1 MDVNT
6 VNGNCNLILLTDIE
20 IRKSWMALQ
29 NEKKPIDD
37 KQEFGP
43 IFARLYSLFASRSGK
58 HKAVYSKILED
69 MVSMN
74 PSSILEMGSGPGI
87 AAAIIAQK
95 LPGTKI
101 TCVDP
106 STTMVKIANQR
117 FEELSL
123 APRVK
128 SELGESS
135 KFVTTEK
142 FDLIF
147 SSLSYH
153 HWRNGKQ
160 DLQELA
166 RKYLPAGTLIIYE
179 NFIQNEDGAKS
190 VKHHHGI
197 GLKDIESIEIPGF
210 RKAYEIEGKLVRV
223 KFSNI

>member
-1 MDVNT
+1 M
-6 VNGNCNLILLTDIE
+6 LTDIE
-20 IRKSWMALQ
+20 IRKSWIALQ
-29 NEKKPIDD
+29 DEKKAIDD
-37 KQEFGP
+37 KEEFGP

-58 HKAVYSKILED
+58 HRAVYSKILED
-69 MVSMN
+69 VASLN
-74 PSSILEMGSGPGI
+74 PSSILEIGSGPGI

-123 APRVK
+123 APRVR
-128 SELGESS
+128 SEFGDSS

-153 HWRNGKQ
+153 HWRNGNK

-210 RKAYEIEGKLVRV
+210 RKTYEIEGKLVRV

>member
-1 MDVNT
+1 M
-6 VNGNCNLILLTDIE
+6 LTDIE
-20 IRKSWMALQ
+20 IRKSWMVSQ
-29 NEKKPIDD
+29 DEKKAIGE
-37 KQEFGP
+37 KEEFGP

-58 HKAVYSKILED
+58 HKAVYSKVLED
-69 MVSMN
+69 MVSLN
-74 PSSILEMGSGPGI
+74 PSSILEIGSGPGI
-87 AAAIIAQK
+87 SAAIIAQK

-106 STTMVKIANQR
+106 STTMVKIANRR

-123 APRVK
+123 APRVRN
-128 SELGESS
+128 EFGDSS

-153 HWRNGKQ
+153 HWRNGNK

-179 NFIQNEDGAKS
+179 NFIRNEDGAKS

-210 RKAYEIEGKLVRV
+210 RKAYEIEDKLVRV

>member
-1 MDVNT
+1 M
-6 VNGNCNLILLTDIE
+6 LTDIE
-20 IRKSWMALQ
+20 IRKSWMVSQ
-29 NEKKPIDD
+29 DEKKAIGE
-37 KQEFGP
+37 KEEFGP

-69 MVSMN
+69 MVSLN
-74 PSSILEMGSGPGI
+74 PSLILEIGSGPGI

-106 STTMVKIANQR
+106 STTMVKIANRR

-123 APRVK
+123 APRVR
-128 SELGESS
+128 SEFGDSN

-153 HWRNGKQ
+153 HWRNGNK

-210 RKAYEIEGKLVRV
+210 RKTYEMEGKLVRV

>member
-1 MDVNT
+1 M
-6 VNGNCNLILLTDIE
+6 LTDIE
-20 IRKSWMALQ
+20 IRKSWMVSQ
-29 NEKKPIDD
+29 DEKKAIGE
-37 KQEFGP
+37 KEEFGP

-69 MVSMN
+69 MVSLN
-74 PSSILEMGSGPGI
+74 PSSILEIGSGPGI

-106 STTMVKIANQR
+106 STTMVKIANRR

-123 APRVK
+123 APRVR
-128 SELGESS
+128 SEFGDSS

-153 HWRNGKQ
+153 HWRNGKK

-179 NFIQNEDGAKS
+179 NFIGNGDSAKRG
-190 VKHHHGI
+190 KHQHGI
-197 GLKDIESIEIPGF
+197 GLNDIESIEIPGF
-210 RKAYEIEGKLVRV
+210 KKTYEIDGKLVTV